1 METKLGSWLGVDVG
15 QKRVGLAIASEQA
28 RLPQSLPTLNND
40 NSLMSQI
47 QALVGQHNI
56 TGVVVGLPRSLDGNE
71 TQQTRQ
77 IRDFAD
83 SLRQVLQIPLYFQD
97 ETLSSVRAREELESR
112 KVAYNKEDV
121 DTLAAIYI
129 LTDWLAAHPQGEL
142 IEEE

>member
-1 METKLGSWLGVDVG
+1 METKSGSWLSIDVG

-40 NSLMSQI
+40 NLLMSQI
-47 QALVGQHNI
+47 QALASQHNI
-56 TGVVVGLPRSLDGNE
+56 IGVVVGLPRSLDGNE

-83 SLRQVLQIPLYFQD
+83 NLRQVLQLPLYFQD

-121 DTLAAIYI
+121 DALAAVYI
-129 LTDWLAAHPQGEL
+129 LTDWLAAHHQGEL
-142 IEEE
+142 IEEK